1 MHIRKP
7 AVAGS
12 FYPSDSSE
20 LGQFLEKSCTQGSS
34 RLVKA
39 LITPHAGYVYS
50 GRTALKVFSQ
60 VVIPEINLLIGPNHR
75 GMGSDFA
82 LYPDG
87 AWKTPLGEVRVD
99 HDLAAKLLESSHDL
113 HADPE
118 AHGFE
123 HSLEVVLPFLQVKNP
138 HARIVPLIAGTL
150 DWERARAAALAM
162 GEMLATLPE
171 PVLVVV
177 SNDMSHYENEGITR
191 EKDRYAL
198 DAILNL
204 DPAWLVEAVARH
216 RITMC
221 GFIPVYMLL
230 IMAGTL
236 GITKASLVEY
246 TTSAEASGDYDRV
259 VGYAGFIFE

>member
-1 MHIRKP
+1 MHVRKP

-20 LGQFLEKSCTQGSS
+20 LGEYLKKGCFQGPV
-34 RLVKA
+34 RPVKA
-39 LITPHAGYVYS
+39 LITPHAGYIYS

-60 VVIPEINLLIGPNHR
+60 IEVPERNLLIGPNHR

-87 AWKTPLGEVRVD
+87 VWKTPLGEVSVD
-99 HDLAAKLLESSHDL
+99 QDLAAKLLESSHDL

-123 HSLEVVLPFLQVKNP
+123 HSLEVILPFLQIKNP
-138 HARIVPLIAGTL
+138 QARIVPLIAGTL
-150 DWERARAAALAM
+150 DWERARTAALAM
-162 GEMLATLPE
+162 GERLASFAD

-177 SNDMSHYENEGITR
+177 SNDMSHYENEASTR

-204 DPAWLVEAVARH
+204 DPAGLVEAVTRH

-230 IMAGTL
+230 IMAATL